1 MCQEGWAPSENFHF
15 HFLLLLSPCE
25 QFHPELP
32 TLPGSVHYVL
42 LFSICLG
49 SSPVFQSPLMV
60 LTNEGGLEHA
70 MLLQPQSSS
79 CSPYP

>member
-1 MCQEGWAPSENFHF
+1 M
-15 HFLLLLSPCE
+15 
-25 QFHPELP
+25 
-32 TLPGSVHYVL
+32 L

-49 SSPVFQSPLMV
+49 SFPSVSQSPLMV
-60 LTNEGGLEHA
+60 LTNEEELEHA

>member
-1 MCQEGWAPSENFHF
+1 MGPSENFHPD
-15 HFLLLLSPCE
+15 FLLLLSPHE

-32 TLPGSVHYVL
+32 TLPGSVHYML

-49 SSPVFQSPLMV
+49 SFPSVSQSPLMV
-60 LTNEGGLEHA
+60 LTNEEELEHA